1 MIMADEG
8 GPSAAVRAPAGPG
21 PVRFVRL
28 PGAALA
34 ALADGNLA
42 RASELSG
49 VTLTGYFITP
59 DAVRLWRLRRDQI
72 AADPASARWIARAV
86 VTGGAV
92 VGHAGFHGPPDT
104 GGMVEV
110 AYSVDPAHRR
120 RGYATAMLG
129 GLLRRAAAEP
139 GVRTVRATIRPD
151 NTASLGTIS
160 GFGFARN
167 GEQWDEEDGLE
178 LVFDRSAGWPGA
190 EEAHAQRVP
199 SLRAGQ
205 PAVGQPSTGQP
216 GTGPMIT
223 TEMIRAAAV
232 LAAGQV
238 APADDDMVPQVGG
251 ALLDAFD
258 EPARFADPGALA
270 GPAGGSAIRVLVA
283 VANGMFGLAAGAGR
297 ADIVPG
303 AAAPRVE
310 LVRDPGGA
318 GTGVLI
324 WGPAGDVAAAAGGA
338 VLDAGALVSWARQQA
353 FSKIYTDEPGSAAAA
368 VRAASGLEIVLLLD
382 PGIGGG
388 LWVDVDPVA
397 QAPAATLLVEMTLP
411 PGGERMFR
419 VISP

>member
-1 MIMADEG
+1 MADAG
-8 GPSAAVRAPAGPG
+8 GPSAAARAPASPG

-34 ALADGNLA
+34 ALVDRDLA
-42 RASELSG
+42 RASDAAG
-49 VTLTGYFITP
+49 VTLTDYFVSA

-86 VTGGAV
+86 VADGAV
-92 VGHAGFHGPPDT
+92 VGHAGFHGPPDEA
-104 GGMVEV
+104 GMVEV

-151 NTASLGTIS
+151 NTASLATIS

-178 LVFDRSAGWPGA
+178 LVFDRSAGWAGA
-190 EEAHAQRVP
+190 EESHVQRVP

-205 PAVGQPSTGQP
+205 PGTSQP
-216 GTGPMIT
+216 GTGPMIA

-232 LAAGQV
+232 LAAGQI
-238 APADDDMVPQVGG
+238 APADEDAVPEVGG

-258 EPARFADPGALA
+258 TSARFGD
-270 GPAGGSAIRVLVA
+270 PAGGSAIRVLVA

-297 ADIVPG
+297 ADGGPG

-310 LVRDPGGA
+310 LVSDPAGGR
-318 GTGVLI
+318 TGVLV

-338 VLDAGALVSWARQQA
+338 LLDAGALVSWARQQA
-353 FSKIYTDEPGSAAAA
+353 FGKIYAGQPAAAAAA
-368 VRAASGLEIVLLLD
+368 VRAARDLEIVLLLD

-388 LWVDVDPVA
+388 LWVDVDPAA
-397 QAPAATLLVEMTLP
+397 QAPAATLLIEMTLP
-411 PGGERMFR
+411 PGGAQMFQ
-419 VISP
+419 VLSP

>member
-1 MIMADEG
+1 MTDEG

-42 RASELSG
+42 RASELAG
-49 VTLTGYFITP
+49 VTLTDYFIAP

-86 VTGGAV
+86 VAAGAV
-92 VGHAGFHGPPDT
+92 VGHAGFHGPPDAD
-104 GGMVEV
+104 GMVEV

-151 NTASLGTIS
+151 NTGSLGTIS

-205 PAVGQPSTGQP
+205 PSTGQP

-232 LAAGQV
+232 LAAGQI
-238 APADDDMVPQVGG
+238 APGDDDVVPQVGG

-258 EPARFADPGALA
+258 EPSRFGD
-270 GPAGGSAIRVLVA
+270 PAGGSAIRVLVA

-310 LVRDPGGA
+310 LVGDPGGA
-318 GTGVLI
+318 STGMLI

-411 PGGERMFR
+411 PGGARMFR
-419 VISP
+419 VLSP

>member
-1 MIMADEG
+1 MIMADAG
-8 GPSAAVRAPAGPG
+8 GPGAAVRAPAGPG

-34 ALADGNLA
+34 ALVDGNLA
-42 RASELSG
+42 RASELAG

-86 VTGGAV
+86 VADGAV

-104 GGMVEV
+104 DGMVEV

-205 PAVGQPSTGQP
+205 PGTGQPGTSQPGTGQP

-223 TEMIRAAAV
+223 TEMIRAAAL
-232 LAAGQV
+232 LAAGQI
-238 APADDDMVPQVGG
+238 APGDDDVVPQVGG

-258 EPARFADPGALA
+258 EPVRFAD
-270 GPAGGSAIRVLVA
+270 PAGGSAIRVLVA

-297 ADIVPG
+297 ADTVPG

-310 LVRDPGGA
+310 LVSDQGGA
-318 GTGVLI
+318 ATGMLI

-353 FSKIYTDEPGSAAAA
+353 FSKIYADEPGSAAAA

-411 PGGERMFR
+411 PGGARMFR
-419 VISP
+419 VLSP

>member
-8 GPSAAVRAPAGPG
+8 GPGAAVRVPAGPG
-21 PVRFVRL
+21 AVRFVRL

-34 ALADGNLA
+34 ALVDGNLA
-42 RASELSG
+42 RASELAG
-49 VTLTGYFITP
+49 VTLTDYFITP

-72 AADPASARWIARAV
+72 AADPASARWIARAAV
-86 VTGGAV
+86 AAGAV
-92 VGHAGFHGPPDT
+92 VGHAGFHGPPDAD
-104 GGMVEV
+104 GMVEV

-151 NTASLGTIS
+151 NTGSLGTIA

-205 PAVGQPSTGQP
+205 PGTGQP

-223 TEMIRAAAV
+223 TEMVRAAAV
-232 LAAGQV
+232 LAAGQI
-238 APADDDMVPQVGG
+238 APGDDDVVPQVGG

-258 EPARFADPGALA
+258 EPARFGDPGALA

-283 VANGMFGLAAGAGR
+283 VANGMFGLTAGAGR
-297 ADIVPG
+297 ADLVPG

-310 LVRDPGGA
+310 LVGDPGGTS
-318 GTGVLI
+318 TGVLI

-411 PGGERMFR
+411 PGGARMFR
-419 VISP
+419 VLSP